1 MCVFLCLYGA
11 CEGIL
16 RQYVSAPRAFSFL
29 FFSVCFRCHSRVLGM
44 LVEAWGGG
52 WRKIEEGAGL
62 CVCVFCSV
70 EHVVGSDDDVV
81 DKKGSAGLARF
92 QQTPANHLLLL

>member
-1 MCVFLCLYGA
+1 MCFCVCTGHVRAYCGSTFQLQGLFFL
-11 CEGIL
+11 
-16 RQYVSAPRAFSFL
+16 F